1 MFKTVWEILENSVS
15 IPTQISHSDLYVCVQ
30 LKTETQ
36 IAIVINQSSNII
48 QSKEKW
54 TNEPDTCILRN
65 DHRKVLKSRSVL
77 WEFKYFFYLYFCV
90 GGFAFMYVC
99 AQVCASWL
107 QRPMR
112 VIKPLEMF
120 WTAMCVL
127 GIEPGSLILEP
138 SYQPPRVCF
147 LEVNPCISVR
157 VKFCLCSKDIEML
170 NTPYACKSH
179 CLVQPPLSSRG
190 LGTSHAVQSVC
201 VLSSEPRMQG
211 CCVIQHQSPLS
222 EASHFEHTFNV
233 TWLLFLCIEKLY
245 TVARVLDALTSS
257 YATPCGVMNHT
268 QFHWQGMQDSREARH
283 VETVSVL
290 RETSG
295 PGNTRTHTLHHDP

>member
-1 MFKTVWEILENSVS
+1 M
-15 IPTQISHSDLYVCVQ
+15 
-30 LKTETQ
+30 
-36 IAIVINQSSNII
+36 
-48 QSKEKW
+48 
-54 TNEPDTCILRN
+54 
-65 DHRKVLKSRSVL
+65 
-77 WEFKYFFYLYFCV
+77 

-157 VKFCLCSKDIEML
+157 VKFCLCSKDIEMH
-170 NTPYACKSH
+170 NTPYVSKSH

-201 VLSSEPRMQG
+201 VLCSEPRMQG

-233 TWLLFLCIEKLY
+233 TWCLFLYIEKLY
-245 TVARVLDALTSS
+245 TVARVFDTLTSS
-257 YATPCGVMNHT
+257 YATPCGVMNHSST
-268 QFHWQGMQDSREARH
+268 GRGDKTAVRPDPWKLSVSWERPVGLGTPVPTLYTMTLKTVLHQHPRASLDSHA
-283 VETVSVL
+283 
-290 RETSG
+290 ETSR
-295 PGNTRTHTLHHDP
+295 NLLRDL